1 MTQYL
6 NPTFVIGTAKDV
18 ASAAAGVV
26 AKVPTKQVTLSVP
39 DITLPN
45 VDVRAFAASTRE
57 NLGKTV
63 VLVREAVGI

>member
-1 MTQYL
+1 VTQYL

-18 ASAAAGVV
+18 ASAAVGVV
-26 AKVPTKQVTLSVP
+26 AKVPTRQVTFSVP

-45 VDVRAFAASTRE
+45 VDVRALAATTRE
-57 NLGKTV
+57 NFGKTV

>member
-18 ASAAAGVV
+18 ASAAVGAVS
-26 AKVPTKQVTLSVP
+26 KVPTKQVTLSVP

-45 VDVRAFAASTRE
+45 VDVRALATSTRE

>member
-18 ASAAAGVV
+18 ASAAVGVV
-26 AKVPTKQVTLSVP
+26 AKVPTKQVTFSVP

-45 VDVRAFAASTRE
+45 VDVRALAATTRE
-57 NLGKTV
+57 NFGKTV

>member
-45 VDVRAFAASTRE
+45 VDVRALATTTRE
-57 NLGKTV
+57 NVGKTV

>member
-18 ASAAAGVV
+18 ASAAAGAV
-26 AKVPTKQVTLSVP
+26 AKVPTKQVTISIP

-45 VDVRAFAASTRE
+45 VDVRAFATTTRE

>member
-18 ASAAAGVV
+18 ASAAVGAVS
-26 AKVPTKQVTLSVP
+26 KVPTKQVTLSVP
-39 DITLPN
+39 DIALPN
-45 VDVRAFAASTRE
+45 VDVRALATSTRE